1 VAAMGAVRWLVAGL
15 GNPGADYSGTRH
27 NLGFAT
33 VERLAAEGSAR
44 FFPGEADAETALIR
58 LGGIAVMLL
67 KPQTFMNRSGAAVA
81 AWLDR
86 LALPAAGLVVVH
98 DDLDL
103 PLGRLRIVAA
113 AGAGGHRGVRSIQ
126 ATLGTAEF
134 PRVRV
139 GIGRP
144 EAGQAADQRVLAD
157 FTSAERPVVA
167 TLVERSAAA
176 VRCLILEGMG
186 PAMNRYNV
194 RRDPDSGS
202 RAATGQQPERIPT
215 DQGR

>member
-1 VAAMGAVRWLVAGL
+1 MGAVRWLVAGL

-134 PRVRV
+134 SRVRV

>member
-1 VAAMGAVRWLVAGL
+1 MGAVRWLVAGL

-113 AGAGGHRGVRSIQ
+113 AGAGGHRGVCSIQ

-134 PRVRV
+134 SRVRV

-144 EAGQAADQRVLAD
+144 EVGQAADQRVLAD

>member
-1 VAAMGAVRWLVAGL
+1 MGAVRWLVAGL
-15 GNPGADYSGTRH
+15 GNPGPDYSDTRH
-27 NLGFAT
+27 NVGFAT
-33 VERLAAEGSAR
+33 VERLAAEGLAR
-44 FFPGEADAETALIR
+44 FSPGGDDAETALIR
-58 LGGIAVMLL
+58 LAGTAVVLL

-86 LALPAAGLVVVH
+86 LALPAVGLVVVH

-113 AGAGGHRGVRSIQ
+113 AGSGGHRGVRSIQ
-126 ATLGTAEF
+126 ETLGTAEF

-144 EAGQAADQRVLAD
+144 EAGQAAAQRVLAD
-157 FTSAERPVVA
+157 FTSEERPVVA
-167 TLVERSAAA
+167 SLVERSAAA
-176 VRCLILEGMG
+176 VRCLILDGVG

-194 RRDPDSGS
+194 RREPDSGS
-202 RAATGQQPERIPT
+202 RAATGPQPEQIPT

>member
-1 VAAMGAVRWLVAGL
+1 MGAIRWLVAGL
-15 GNPGADYSGTRH
+15 GNPGSDYSDTRH
-27 NLGFAT
+27 NVGFAA

-44 FFPGEADAETALIR
+44 FSPGGAEAETALVR
-58 LGGIAVMLL
+58 LAAIAVMLL

-81 AWLDR
+81 AWLDW

-126 ATLGTAEF
+126 DTLGTAEF

-144 EAGQAADQRVLAD
+144 EAGQAAAQRVLAD
-157 FTSAERPVVA
+157 FTAEERPVAA

-176 VRCLILEGMG
+176 VRCLILEGVG

-194 RRDPDSGS
+194 RRKPDSGS

>member
-1 VAAMGAVRWLVAGL
+1 MTAFGAARWLVAGL

-27 NLGFAT
+27 NVGFAA
-33 VERLAAEGSAR
+33 VERLAADGSTR
-44 FFPGEADAETALIR
+44 FSDGGGDAHAALIR
-58 LGGIAVMLL
+58 VAGTPVVLL

-81 AWLDR
+81 AWLVR

-103 PLGRLRIVAA
+103 PLGRLRVVAA
-113 AGAGGHRGVRSIQ
+113 GGAGGHRGVRSIQ
-126 ATLGTAEF
+126 ETLGTTEF

-144 EAGQAADQRVLAD
+144 EAGQAAADRVLTD
-157 FTSAERPVVA
+157 FTPEERPVATAAVA
-167 TLVERSAAA
+167 RAAEA
-176 VRCLILEGMG
+176 VRCLILDGLA

-194 RRDPDSGS
+194 RPEPDSGPL
-202 RAATGQQPERIPT
+202 ATTGPQSE
-215 DQGR
+215 

>member
-1 VAAMGAVRWLVAGL
+1 M
-15 GNPGADYSGTRH
+15 
-27 NLGFAT
+27 GFAV

-44 FFPGEADAETALIR
+44 FCPGGADAETALIR
-58 LGGIAVMLL
+58 LAGTGVVLL

-103 PLGRLRIVAA
+103 ALGRLRIVAA

-126 ATLGTAEF
+126 ETLGTAEF

-144 EAGQAADQRVLAD
+144 EAGQAAAQRVLAD
-157 FTSAERPVVA
+157 FTSEERPVVA

-176 VRCLILEGMG
+176 VRCLILDGVG

-194 RRDPDSGS
+194 RREPDSGS